1 MKVALLAALTH
12 LFCLMELF
20 VPSPEIA
27 GSAYGHRLQ
36 LGSTPVSEILLRPL
50 VMRVSLKTEK
60 SKIAFF

>member
-1 MKVALLAALTH
+1 M
-12 LFCLMELF
+12 
-20 VPSPEIA
+20 PSPEIA
-27 GSAYGHRLQ
+27 GSAYGHRSQ